1 MTKEIANMFNLVQE
15 VINDCLSEEEGLL
28 SVWNNTTDMCKS
40 FQFFCEE
47 YNISLKDF
55 IENEEGNEESHMF
68 CKLMHQNLSQV
79 DSGLWKDIQNL
90 QRLSLEKKNLFFDRQ
105 ILTKLS
111 KNVFESFQMLC
122 ILELNRLIYLFRGM
136 RKIFNNKELT
146 TDSQSYYEIFTSLV
160 SFLKGKYINS
170 QKKNSFCQL
179 KILLDPL

>member
-1 MTKEIANMFNLVQE
+1 
-15 VINDCLSEEEGLL
+15 
-28 SVWNNTTDMCKS
+28 
-40 FQFFCEE
+40 
-47 YNISLKDF
+47 
-55 IENEEGNEESHMF
+55 
-68 CKLMHQNLSQV
+68 MHQNLSQV

-160 SFLKGKYINS
+160 SFLKGKYI
-170 QKKNSFCQL
+170 
-179 KILLDPL
+179 